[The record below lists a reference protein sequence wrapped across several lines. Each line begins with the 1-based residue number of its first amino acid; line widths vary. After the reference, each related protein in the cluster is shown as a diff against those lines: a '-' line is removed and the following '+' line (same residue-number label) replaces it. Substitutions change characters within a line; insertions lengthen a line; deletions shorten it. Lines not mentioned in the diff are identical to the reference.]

1 MFVTTIDGLLISV
14 DDAFGLNG
22 PAVCVYCWAV
32 PADTFQRKELKEIEG
47 KNKTKERPLEA
58 TKATRL
64 KVIQTH

>member
-1 MFVTTIDGLLISV
+1 MTTIDGLLISV
-14 DDAFGLNG
+14 DDTFGLNS
-22 PAVCVYCWAV
+22 PAVVYCWAV
-32 PADTFQRKELKEIEG
+32 LADTFQRKELKVIVG

>member
-22 PAVCVYCWAV
+22 LAVGVYCWAV
-32 PADTFQRKELKEIEG
+32 LADTFQRKELKEIVG